1 MPKFLTLFLKIPSI
15 TRKVESYYVS
25 QKIPAY
31 IYHKTYTLS
40 YYDNIL
46 RELIKLAAMVTQTED
61 QRCCEILFRLI
72 NRMCQEFF

>member
-25 QKIPAY
+25 QKMPAY

-46 RELIKLAAMVTQTED
+46 RELIKLAAMET
-61 QRCCEILFRLI
+61 
-72 NRMCQEFF
+72 